1 MARAGLKIKIKER
14 AFTGKVKKLIE
25 FNLGTVGAFLVRRLQ
40 AQVDVPY
47 PPASRVGES
56 PHKRKGMAGGLQGS
70 FKFIVRRRLTGITLT
85 VFTNQ
90 VYALR
95 LEFGFVGVDRAGRNI
110 NQGPRPYWR
119 VVMDANKRMIG
130 VGVARDP

>member
-1 MARAGLKIKIKER
+1 MAVGLRVDIKKK
-14 AFTGKVKKLIE
+14 AFTDRVKKLVE
-25 FNLGTVGAFLVRRLQ
+25 FNLGTVGVFLVKKLQ
-40 AQVDVPY
+40 AQVAVPY

-56 PHKRKGMAGGLQGS
+56 PHRRKGMDGGLQGS
-70 FKFIVRRRLTGITLT
+70 FKFIVRRTITGITLT

-95 LEFGFVGVDRAGRNI
+95 LEFGFVGVDSIGRNI

-119 VVMDANKRMIG
+119 VVMGANKRTIG

>member
-1 MARAGLKIKIKER
+1 MAVGLKVKINKT
-14 AFTGKVKKLIE
+14 AFTNRVKKRVE
-25 FNLGTVGAFLVRRLQ
+25 FNLGTVGAFLVKKLQ
-40 AQVDVPY
+40 AQVSIPY

-56 PHKRKGMAGGLQGS
+56 PHRRKGMAGGLQGS
-70 FKFIVRRRLTGITLT
+70 FKFIVRRTPLGVKLT

-90 VYALR
+90 AYALR
-95 LEFGFVGVDRAGRNI
+95 LEFGFVGTDRLGRNI

-119 VVMDANKRMIG
+119 VVMGANRRTIG

>member
-1 MARAGLKIKIKER
+1 MAVGLRIDIRKT
-14 AFTGKVKKLIE
+14 AFTEKVKKRVE
-25 FNLGTVGAFLVRRLQ
+25 FNLGTVGAFLVKRLQ
-40 AQVDVPY
+40 AQVNVPF

-56 PHKRKGMAGGLQGS
+56 PHKRKGLAGGLQGS
-70 FKFIVRRRLTGITLT
+70 FKFIVRRRATGITLT
-85 VFTNQ
+85 VFTDQ

-110 NQGPRPYWR
+110 NQGPRPYFR
-119 VVMDANKRMIG
+119 VVMGESKRVIG

>member
-1 MARAGLKIKIKER
+1 MAVGLRIDIKER
-14 AFTGKVKKLIE
+14 AFTNKVKKLIE
-25 FNLGTVGAFLVRRLQ
+25 FNLGTVGAFLVNRLQ
-40 AQVDVPY
+40 AQVGVPY

-56 PHKRKGMAGGLQGS
+56 PHRRKGLDGGLQGS
-70 FKFIVRRRLTGITLT
+70 FKFIVRRTPLGVKLT
-85 VFTNQ
+85 VFTQ
-90 VYALR
+90 QPYALR

-119 VVMDANKRMIG
+119 VVMSENKRTIG

>member
-1 MARAGLKIKIKER
+1 MAVGLRINIKER
-14 AFTGKVKKLIE
+14 AFTEKVKRRVEI
-25 FNLGTVGAFLVRRLQ
+25 NLATVGAFLVNRLQ
-40 AQVDVPY
+40 AQVAIPF

-56 PHKRKGMAGGLQGS
+56 PHRRKGLDGGLQGS
-70 FKFIVRRRLTGITLT
+70 FKFIVRRRPLGVTLT

-95 LEFGFVGVDRAGRNI
+95 LEFGFVGVDRRGRNI

-119 VVMDANKRMIG
+119 VVMSENTRTIG

>member
-1 MARAGLKIKIKER
+1 MAVGLRIKIKER
-14 AFTGKVKKLIE
+14 AFTNKVKKLVE

-40 AQVDVPY
+40 AQVGVPF

-70 FKFIVRRRLTGITLT
+70 FKFIVRRGPISVTLT
-85 VFTNQ
+85 VFTDQ

-119 VVMDANKRMIG
+119 VVMSQNKRMIG
-130 VGVARDP
+130 T

>member
-1 MARAGLKIKIKER
+1 MAVGLRVNIKER
-14 AFTGKVKKLIE
+14 AFTQKVKKLIE
-25 FNLGTVGAFLVRRLQ
+25 FNLGTVGAFLVNRLQ
-40 AQVDVPY
+40 AQVAVPY

-56 PHKRKGMAGGLQGS
+56 PHRRKGLDGGLQGS
-70 FKFIVRRRLTGITLT
+70 FKFVVRRTITGVKLT

-119 VVMDANKRMIG
+119 VVMSENKRTIG

>member
-1 MARAGLKIKIKER
+1 MAVGLRVNINKT
-14 AFTGKVKKLIE
+14 AFTNKVKKRVE
-25 FNLGTVGAFLVRRLQ
+25 FNLGTVGAFLVKRLQ
-40 AQVDVPY
+40 AQVGVPF

-70 FKFIVRRRLTGITLT
+70 FKFIVRRRVTGITLT
-85 VFTNQ
+85 VFTDQ

-95 LEFGFVGVDRAGRNI
+95 LEFGFVGVDSRGRNI
-110 NQGPRPYWR
+110 NQGPRPYFR
-119 VVMDANKRMIG
+119 VVMGENKRVIG

>member
-1 MARAGLKIKIKER
+1 MAVGLKINIKKR
-14 AFTGKVKKLIE
+14 AFTERVKKRVE
-25 FNLGTVGAFLVRRLQ
+25 FNLGTVGAFLVKRLQ
-40 AQVDVPY
+40 AQVEIPY

-56 PHKRKGMAGGLQGS
+56 PHRRKGMAGGLQGS
-70 FKFIVRRRLTGITLT
+70 FKFIVRRTLTGVTLT
-85 VFTNQ
+85 VFTDQ

-119 VVMDANKRMIG
+119 VVMGANKRTIG

>member
-1 MARAGLKIKIKER
+1 MAVGLKVKINKR
-14 AFTGKVKKLIE
+14 AFTDRVKKRVE
-25 FNLGTVGAFLVRRLQ
+25 FNLGTVGAFLVNKLQ
-40 AQVDVPY
+40 AQVGIPF

-56 PHKRKGMAGGLQGS
+56 PHRRKGMSGGLQGS
-70 FKFIVRRRLTGITLT
+70 FKFIVRRRATGITLT

-90 VYALR
+90 AYALR

-119 VVMDANKRMIG
+119 TVMGANKRTIG

>member
-1 MARAGLKIKIKER
+1 MAVGLRIDIRKT
-14 AFTGKVKKLIE
+14 AFTEKVKKRVE

-40 AQVDVPY
+40 AQVGVPF

-70 FKFIVRRRLTGITLT
+70 FKFIVRRRVTGITLT
-85 VFTNQ
+85 VFTDQ

-95 LEFGFVGVDRAGRNI
+95 LEFGFVGVDSRGRNI
-110 NQGPRPYWR
+110 NQGPRPYFRTVMGESKR
-119 VVMDANKRMIG
+119 VIG

>member
-1 MARAGLKIKIKER
+1 MAVGLRININKR
-14 AFTGKVKKLIE
+14 AFTERVKKRVE
-25 FNLGTVGAFLVRRLQ
+25 FNLGTVGAFLVNRLQ
-40 AQVDVPY
+40 AQVGIPY

-56 PHKRKGMAGGLQGS
+56 PHRRKGLAGGLQGS
-70 FKFIVRRRLTGITLT
+70 FKYIVRRRLLGVTLT
-85 VFTNQ
+85 VFTDQ

-119 VVMDANKRMIG
+119 VVMSQNRRAIG